1 MFDDIV
7 PCGLEGRAVTSL
19 ASELR
24 ERDEGDGGEKHTR
37 AVRGVVE
44 ARLVEAFAEAFGYDD
59 AEATRVRDDLSRV
72 LVDSVCA
79 RRNARRT
86 FVCEENAAAAE
97 VTFVDIV
104 LSRGIARDWARAL
117 KRGESAGEG

>member
-44 ARLVEAFAEAFGYDD
+44 ARLVEAFAEAFGHDD
-59 AEATRVRDDLSRV
+59 VELTRVSRLSATTRRV

-97 VTFVDIV
+97 VTF
-104 LSRGIARDWARAL
+104 ARHRPLARNRA
-117 KRGESAGEG
+117 